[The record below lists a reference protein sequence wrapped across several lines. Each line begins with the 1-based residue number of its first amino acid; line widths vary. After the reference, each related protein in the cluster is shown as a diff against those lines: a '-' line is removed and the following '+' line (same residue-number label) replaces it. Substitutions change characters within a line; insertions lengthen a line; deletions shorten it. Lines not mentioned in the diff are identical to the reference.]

1 MTTSVE
7 GDVTSGMENGG
18 YDVIWTDVNLTGSKN
33 EENPRGQLS
42 YFQMDGENLK
52 Q

>member
-7 GDVTSGMENGG
+7 GDVTSGMEKGG
-18 YDVIWTDVNLTGSKN
+18 YDVSWTDVNLTGSKN

-42 YFQMDGENLK
+42 YFKWMVK
-52 Q
+52 I